1 VTEEPSLVGDSE
13 PLAHSLHRAGT
24 LIHSLDL
31 RYRVYQ
37 FRLAGCH
44 LYRRCLR
51 SGWESQAAI
60 PRRRYLAGAP
70 LAAQATAR
78 NFCADFVILV
88 QGIFEQSPYGSENT
102 SLHTGQ

>member
-1 VTEEPSLVGDSE
+1 MGVASLLGRCD
-13 PLAHSLHRAGT
+13 SLHRAGT
-24 LIHSLDL
+24 LIYSLDL

-37 FRLAGCH
+37 FRLTGCH
-44 LYRRCLR
+44 LYRYRLR

-60 PRRRYLAGAP
+60 PRRRYSAGAL

-78 NFCADFVILV
+78 NSCVNFVIFV
-88 QGIFEQSPYGSENT
+88 QGIFVQSPYGSENA